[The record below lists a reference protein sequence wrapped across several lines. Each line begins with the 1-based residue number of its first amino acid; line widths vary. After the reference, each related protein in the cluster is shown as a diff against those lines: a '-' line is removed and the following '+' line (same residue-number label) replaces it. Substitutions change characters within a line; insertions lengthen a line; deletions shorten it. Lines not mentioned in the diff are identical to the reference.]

1 MLQMQ
6 LPIFPPGLTLIN
18 RQVGFQKK
26 DGRIYYFCGQLPVFF
41 HEEADL
47 ASFRFIT
54 AQLVLSGNVKQIEI
68 AKAFGVPY
76 ISVKRS
82 VSRLRER
89 GAQGFFAKPK
99 ARSPHVLTQEV
110 VEKAQR
116 LLYTG
121 HPPSVVAKK
130 LNLKANTINKAI
142 QAGRLHKKKSQR
154 PTESVSYE

>member
-6 LPIFPPGLTLIN
+6 LPIFPSSLTLIN

-26 DGRIYYFCGQLPVFF
+26 DGCIYYFCGQLPVFS
-41 HEEADL
+41 HEEDDL

-54 AQLVLSGNVKQIEI
+54 AQLVVSGNVKQIEI
-68 AKAFGVPY
+68 AEAFGVPY

-82 VSRLRER
+82 VKRLRER
-89 GAQGFFAKPK
+89 GAHGFFAKPK
-99 ARSPHVLTQEV
+99 GRSPHVLTPEV

-116 LLYTG
+116 FLYNG
-121 HPPSVVAKK
+121 HKPSVVARK

-142 QAGRLHKKKSQR
+142 QAGRLHKKKSQ
-154 PTESVSYE
+154 